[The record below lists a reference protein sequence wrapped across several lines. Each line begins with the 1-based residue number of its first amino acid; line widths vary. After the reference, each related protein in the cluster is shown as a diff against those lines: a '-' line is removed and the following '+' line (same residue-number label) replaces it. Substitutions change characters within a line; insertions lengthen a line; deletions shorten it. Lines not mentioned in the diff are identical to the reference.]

1 LEIGYQVKF
10 IIYLFKII
18 IIFNFKKK
26 ATPKQTKSGSKSIPI
41 SKPIQSHTHL
51 NWLSGL
57 DDKTRLT
64 FLNRVI
70 NKDCTLGQVKQVVK
84 KHKVFEFM
92 INKHNLFNFK
102 KEMLWAQQ
110 VFINDTKKEDWN
122 DAIREF
128 GPGVESALRTFAST
142 LKVVKTSELKNVN
155 YRPVN
160 YLSWLK
166 KITGKV

>member
-1 LEIGYQVKF
+1 M
-10 IIYLFKII
+10 
-18 IIFNFKKK
+18 
-26 ATPKQTKSGSKSIPI
+26 
-41 SKPIQSHTHL
+41 

-84 KHKVFEFM
+84 KHKVFEF
-92 INKHNLFNFK
+92 INKLNLFNFI

-110 VFINDTKKEDWN
+110 VFINDTKKKDWN

-155 YRPVN
+155 EDRSIIS
-160 YLSWLK
+160 LGLK
-166 KITGKV
+166 KLLERFKFLFLNYNNLKIGKTL